1 MGFVFL
7 GIFIQ
12 SVFLVQQSGVIKVY
26 EAREQIESIVKY
38 RYETLST
45 NELEEYGLFWISNG
59 RLYSSDGNLNWRL
72 EIWQDVI
79 YNTRTESH
87 QVYDID
93 SNPSLFFGHGYK
105 SIIPAMNNEYRMGID
120 RLNENVHNYF
130 LNIYAR
136 GGLVQLFLFLY
147 FYFFL
152 FKNYKKNINNIEILE
167 LLLPIMFI
175 SFFDSSMENA
185 HFPLLFYLYIGR
197 YFVKNKSND

>member
-1 MGFVFL
+1 
-7 GIFIQ
+7 
-12 SVFLVQQSGVIKVY
+12 
-26 EAREQIESIVKY
+26 
-38 RYETLST
+38 
-45 NELEEYGLFWISNG
+45 
-59 RLYSSDGNLNWRL
+59 
-72 EIWQDVI
+72 
-79 YNTRTESH
+79 
-87 QVYDID
+87 
-93 SNPSLFFGHGYK
+93 
-105 SIIPAMNNEYRMGID
+105 MGID